1 MGQVEDLI
9 LGLETLGELEETL
22 ALLILSH
29 LIQDMFSISI
39 NITSHRYNT
48 TILIL
53 NQSRCTLYR
62 LSRSQLLRRDSSTT
76 QGLLLEEY

>member
-1 MGQVEDLI
+1 MVQVEYLT
-9 LGLETLGELEETL
+9 LGLEILEESGLTL
-22 ALLILSH
+22 ALLILYH
-29 LIQDMFSISI
+29 LIQDMCSTLT

-53 NQSRCTLYR
+53 NQYRCTLYR
-62 LSRSQLLRRDSSTT
+62 LSRYRLLRRDSSTK

>member
-9 LGLETLGELEETL
+9 LGSETLEELEETL
-22 ALLILSH
+22 ALLILYH
-29 LIQDMFSISI
+29 LIQDMCSISI